1 MSQSLWSAMDAY
13 LVGELL
19 PDDAA
24 LQAALEANREAGLPS
39 IDVSPLQGRLLH
51 LMAKMAGAKRI
62 LEIGTL
68 GGYSTIWLARA
79 LPPDGRLVTLEID
92 PKHARVAA
100 QNLRRAGL
108 SDRVEQIIGPARD
121 SLAMLESRATAP
133 FDFVFIDADKP
144 GNPAYLAVSLAL
156 SRPGTVIVVDNVVRE
171 GRVLDATSSDPAVL
185 GVRELM
191 TLVRNE
197 PRLEAT
203 ALQVV
208 GAKGHDGLLVARVG
222 AALPGWPNDIGPGS
236 CRRQGARRLL
246 RVRSIP
252 WDQKGPGRSDLG
264 RLVAR
269 DFHADADF
277 GHARGGPGHG
287 GSPCKGSV
295 VLPVLIVRATP
306 IRRGP
311 HRLA

>member
-144 GNPAYLAVSLAL
+144 GNPAYLAGSLAL

-222 AALPGWPNDIGPGS
+222 AA
-236 CRRQGARRLL
+236 
-246 RVRSIP
+246 
-252 WDQKGPGRSDLG
+252 
-264 RLVAR
+264 
-269 DFHADADF
+269 
-277 GHARGGPGHG
+277 
-287 GSPCKGSV
+287 
-295 VLPVLIVRATP
+295 
-306 IRRGP
+306 
-311 HRLA
+311 